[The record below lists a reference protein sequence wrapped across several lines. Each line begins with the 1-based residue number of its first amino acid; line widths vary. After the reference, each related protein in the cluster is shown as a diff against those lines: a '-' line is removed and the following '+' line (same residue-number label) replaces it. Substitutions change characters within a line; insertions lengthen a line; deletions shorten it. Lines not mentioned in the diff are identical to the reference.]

1 MQTVKVEGMHCKH
14 CEMLV
19 AAELEDRGATNV
31 IANAETGEVS
41 FSGDIS
47 ADEIKA
53 AIEAAGFKVQ
63 S

>member
-1 MQTVKVEGMHCKH
+1 MQTITVEGMHCKH

-19 AAELEDRGATNV
+19 ATELEDHGATNV
-31 IANAETGEVS
+31 VANAETGEVS

-47 ADEIKA
+47 DAEVNA